1 LDTHKHSK
9 YTDQNRS
16 KHTLGKMILVRVNG
30 MIKSVVIGAHFHGY
44 WSWNSDTWL
53 DVCKWQNLMLNRT
66 VC

>member
-53 DVCKWQNLMLNRT
+53 DVCK
-66 VC
+66 